1 MATDPV
7 CGMFVE
13 AGPEALALTR
23 DGRTY
28 YFCSQTC
35 RRSFAEPEHE
45 RVRLLR
51 RLAVAWPLSVVI
63 VVLTYGLTFPHSSLV
78 VAILASVVQFYPGWV
93 FYRGTYDAI
102 RNRNANMDVLI
113 AVGTTTAFLY
123 SLAVV
128 LLPGHLAP
136 ATYFDASAL
145 IITLIMTGN
154 YIEHLTRVRAGSAL
168 RRLDELLPEH
178 AEVVREGVILSIP
191 PSEIRPGD
199 RMKVLPGG
207 RFAADGV
214 VRSGRTST
222 DESLLT
228 GEPIPVPKAPGDSV
242 LAGAI
247 NGEGA
252 VEVEATGV
260 GLDTFVAQV
269 GQLLTDAEM
278 SRVPLQRTADRIA
291 AVFVPLVLAL
301 ALASAV
307 AWYALGGEGLTI
319 TLLIFV
325 SVAITACPCA
335 FGIATPA
342 AIVVGTGRSA
352 EAGVLFRGEDAIEQ
366 AARVD
371 VVLTDKTGTLTRGS
385 PVLAEVC
392 PRSGVTVEHV
402 LSLAAAVEAGST
414 HPYARAVLDAARTRG
429 LAVPRSAD
437 VTVDPGRGVRGTVDG
452 VVVEVAR
459 PGTDASSAAG
469 LGPLEGDLRRL
480 TFEGSS
486 VAVVTE
492 NGGVIAVIAF
502 RDPIAAEVPEA
513 LRALAE
519 DGIQVVMV
527 TGDHPLAAQRV
538 AGELGIREVHAEM
551 TPVQKIELLHQFQS
565 QGHVVAYVGDGINDA
580 PALAGADLGI
590 AIGTGAA
597 VAREAGK
604 VVLVRSDFRGVAL
617 ALRIARRTVAK
628 VRGNLAWAIGYNA
641 VLLPIAMGALV
652 PVFGLSMYEVLPVAG
667 ALAMGLSSTTVV
679 LNSLSLRWV
688 SVARKVPQA
697 PTRATPSH

>member
-228 GEPIPVPKAPGDSV
+228 GEPLPVPKAPGDSV

-307 AWYALGGEGLTI
+307 AWYALGGAGLTI